1 MPSENVT
8 STELGQHLK
17 LLRIKNNLTMMQVA
31 QQTGITQGYISQI
44 ENGIHTPSA
53 KTLAK
58 LARAYKVAEL
68 QLLRKAGIVQSGQID
83 GSGGAAQGTSGH
95 DPLIELSDTG
105 ELMDQLR
112 RGLHSLE
119 ILNDHIRQRD
129 QFANLPSAAVVATSV
144 ESTAGSE
151 LLLPVYDSA
160 WSPVTNATGE
170 QAVFRLPSYLCAYD
184 KQAFIMTAGDNAM
197 APLIKSGDWVVISPE
212 SRPSNGHAVAINKD
226 DHIQLRNYHR
236 TDGKTVLVT
245 INPDYSATSII
256 IDTAD
261 TVEIIGRV
269 VRLVNREF

>member
-68 QLLRKAGIVQSGQID
+68 QLLRKAGIVQSHQPDRRG
-83 GSGGAAQGTSGH
+83 GEGGAGGQ

-129 QFANLPSAAVVATSV
+129 QFANMPSAAVVATSV
-144 ESTAGSE
+144 EAAAGSE

-170 QAVFRLPSYLCAYD
+170 QAVYRLPAYLCAYD

-197 APLIKSGDWVVISPE
+197 APLIKSGDWVVVSPE

-236 TDGKTVLVT
+236 TEGKTVLVT

-256 IDTAD
+256 IDD
-261 TVEIIGRV
+261 EDSVEIIGRV